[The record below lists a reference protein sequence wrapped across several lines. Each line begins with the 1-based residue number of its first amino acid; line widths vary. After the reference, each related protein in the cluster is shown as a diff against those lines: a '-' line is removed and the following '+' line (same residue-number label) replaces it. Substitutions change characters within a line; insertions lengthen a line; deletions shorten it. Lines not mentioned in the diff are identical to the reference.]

1 MAKAEQIKAL
11 IRSHWSEDPE
21 RFMTLALQVAAY
33 EAQQGH
39 RELAL
44 EIRDIVDQAKRERH
58 GKVVSALQPELEGL
72 VHVEATDAR
81 LSMLVLRPELLERVQ
96 RVVSEY
102 LQRHKLKNHGLI
114 HRRKILLTGP
124 PGTGKTLTAR
134 VLAHELRLPL
144 MTVQVDKLASKY
156 MGETGAKL
164 RKVFEL
170 VERRQAVYFF
180 DEFDALGGGRTKD
193 NDVGEMRRVL
203 NALLQFIEQ
212 DRSDSLIVAA
222 TNSPELLDK
231 ALFRRFDDV
240 LAYELPS
247 GEERRALVANTL
259 GTFLP
264 GRMVWAEVLK
274 MSDGL
279 SHAEVDLAVKDAIK
293 EAILGDRHTV
303 NTAMLLA
310 AFEQRKRTPYR

>member
-72 VHVEATDAR
+72 VHVEAADAR
-81 LSMLVLRPELLERVQ
+81 LGMLVLRAELLERV
-96 RVVSEY
+96 RRIVNEY
-102 LQRHKLKNHGLI
+102 LQRHKLKKHGLM
-114 HRRKILLTGP
+114 HRRKVLLTGP
-124 PGTGKTLTAR
+124 PGTGKTLTAK

-180 DEFDALGGGRTKD
+180 DEFDALGGGRIKD

-247 GEERRALVANTL
+247 AEERRVLVANTL

-264 GRMVWAEVLK
+264 GRMAWAELAK
-274 MSDGL
+274 KSEGL
-279 SHAEVDLAVKDAIK
+279 SHAEMDLACKDAIK
-293 EAILGDRHTV
+293 HAILTDRNSV
-303 NTAMLLA
+303 NTTMLLD
-310 AFEQRKRTPYR
+310 AFNQRKRTPYR

>member
-44 EIRDIVDQAKRERH
+44 EIRDMVDKAKRERH

-72 VHVEATDAR
+72 VEVEATDAR
-81 LSMLVLRPELLERVQ
+81 LSMLVLRPELLQ
-96 RVVSEY
+96 RVERIVSEY
-102 LQRHKLKNHGLI
+102 LQRHKIKQHGLS
-114 HRRKILLTGP
+114 HRRKVLLTGP

-144 MTVQVDKLASKY
+144 MTVQVDKLASKF

-170 VERRQAVYFF
+170 IQRRQAVYFF
-180 DEFDALGGGRTKD
+180 DEFDTLGGGRVND

-203 NALLQFIEQ
+203 NAMLQFIEQ
-212 DRSDSLIVAA
+212 DQSDSLIIAA

-240 LAYELPS
+240 LVYELPS
-247 GEERRALVANTL
+247 SEERRALVANIL

-264 GRMVWAEVLK
+264 SRMGWSEVLK
-274 MSDGL
+274 RSEGL
-279 SHAEVDLAVKDAIK
+279 SHAELDLACKDAIK
-293 EAILGDRHTV
+293 EAILTDRSRIA
-303 NTAMLLA
+303 TAMLTTALD
-310 AFEQRKRTPYR
+310 QRKRTPYR